1 MKMPGVLFTVFA
13 LASHAAR
20 AADESGVALKDGPD
34 ADLTRARCSICH
46 SPDYI
51 PMNSVFLTRAGW
63 DAEVHK
69 MMKVMGAPI
78 TDEEAS
84 RIVDYLAHH
93 YGAD

>member
-1 MKMPGVLFTVFA
+1 MKMSALLLAVLTLPSLPV
-13 LASHAAR
+13 R
-20 AADESGVALKDGPD
+20 AADESGLRLQDGPD
-34 ADLTRARCSICH
+34 ADLTLARCSICH

-78 TDEEAS
+78 SDEESA
-84 RIVDYLAHH
+84 RIVDYLARH
-93 YGAD
+93 YGLE

>member
-1 MKMPGVLFTVFA
+1 MDIKGVVAAIFMFLT
-13 LASHAAR
+13 LAAR
-20 AADESGVALKDGPD
+20 AADESSIVLQDGPD

-69 MMKVMGAPI
+69 MIKVMGAPI
-78 TDEEAS
+78 SEEEAA
-84 RIVDYLAHH
+84 RIINYLANH
-93 YGAD
+93 YGDG